1 MDGFFI
7 VFGAKAIDINI
18 IDCNE
23 IDAWLIVAGSIQLIS
38 FLCSIYFYLQWS
50 SNIPKSSVR
59 GICFWMGIFV
69 INLGTYVK
77 VVNKLFNKYLIC

>member
-23 IDAWLIVAGSIQLIS
+23 IDTCTACYRQFWPSSQITGVKLGFPKHQWYMESGNANNSYGSGRS
-38 FLCSIYFYLQWS
+38 W
-50 SNIPKSSVR
+50 
-59 GICFWMGIFV
+59 
-69 INLGTYVK
+69 
-77 VVNKLFNKYLIC
+77 